1 MISSIVVVTKSD
13 ESRILKEANIDDL
26 VSFTKSGFNNS
37 FNVLAFLP
45 INKSDPLYSF
55 VFACVSSE
63 NKRVWKKSYLESFKK
78 LQKAC

>member
-26 VSFTKSGFNNS
+26 VSFTKSGYNSS

-55 VFACVSSE
+55 VLACVSSE
-63 NKRVWKKSYLESFKK
+63 NQKSVEKELP
-78 LQKAC
+78 